1 MTKRS
6 LRIAIVGAGWA
17 GCSAAVHATQQ
28 GAQVSIFESN
38 GIPGGR
44 ARSLTS
50 PHFANTQNTPNIAI
64 PENGQ
69 HILIGAYSETIRLMR
84 SIGVAIDD
92 VLERLPLDL
101 RTPNQHGLCM
111 PQHIQNPQLAVLYAV
126 CTAKGWAIKEKLQF
140 LQLAAQWT
148 LQKFSCNSNLSVAE
162 LCQKLS
168 PRIQQSL
175 IEPLCLSAFNTPPEH
190 TSGTVF
196 LRVLHDAL
204 LLQRGGSDVLLARK
218 PLGNVLPEPAVLWL
232 QQQQAQVH
240 MGQRVQRIV
249 PLADNTWHIYAS
261 NTPEPQKFGAVI
273 LACASWEAA
282 KLVQGYVDADHNATQ
297 ADAVHW
303 VDTARALQYNPIA
316 TVYAWCNAHD
326 CAHLPPMQALH
337 APSNTHMQ
345 FVFHHPQ
352 YTRTNANG
360 TAQVLLAFVCS
371 YCQTDRKALEHNA
384 YEQAQNQLNITHIEI
399 MQTLIERR
407 ATFVCSPALQRPSMH
422 IAPNLLACGDYIA
435 GDYPSTLEGAVRSGL
450 TAAQAVCAA

>member
-1 MTKRS
+1 MSTS
-6 LRIAIVGAGWA
+6 TVRIAVVGAGWA
-17 GCSAAVHATQQ
+17 GCSAAVQATQLS
-28 GAQVSIFESN
+28 AQVSVFESN
-38 GIPGGR
+38 DIPGGR

-50 PHFANTQNTPNIAI
+50 PHFTSTKNTLDVAI

-69 HILIGAYSETIRLMR
+69 HILIGAYSETIALMR
-84 SIGVAIDD
+84 TLGVAIDD

-111 PQHIQNPQLAVLYAV
+111 PQHIHNPQLAVLYAV
-126 CTAKGWAIKEKLQF
+126 CTAKGWAFKEKLQF
-140 LQLAAQWT
+140 LRLAGQWA

-168 PRIQQSL
+168 PHIQQSL

-190 TSGTVF
+190 TSGAVF

-218 PLGNVLPEPAVLWL
+218 PLGKALPEPAILWL

-240 MGQRVQRIV
+240 IGQRVQRIV
-249 PLADNTWHIYAS
+249 PLPDNTWHIYAS
-261 NTPEPQKFGAVI
+261 NTPEPQKFDAVI

-282 KLVQGYVDADHNATQ
+282 KLVQGYLDADHNVTQ
-297 ADAVHW
+297 ADAAHW
-303 VDTARALQYNPIA
+303 VDAARALQYNPIA

-326 CAHLPPMQALH
+326 CANLPPMQALH

-352 YTRTNANG
+352 YKRNSANG
-360 TAQVLLAFVCS
+360 VPQVLLAFVCS
-371 YCQTDRKALEHNA
+371 YCQTNRQLLEEHTRI
-384 YEQAQNQLNITHIEI
+384 QAQQQLNISHMKII
-399 MQTLIERR
+399 KTLIERR

-422 IAPNLLACGDYIA
+422 IAPNLLACGDYVA
-435 GDYPSTLEGAVRSGL
+435 GDYPATLEGAVRSGL
-450 TAAQAVCAA
+450 AAAKAVCAA